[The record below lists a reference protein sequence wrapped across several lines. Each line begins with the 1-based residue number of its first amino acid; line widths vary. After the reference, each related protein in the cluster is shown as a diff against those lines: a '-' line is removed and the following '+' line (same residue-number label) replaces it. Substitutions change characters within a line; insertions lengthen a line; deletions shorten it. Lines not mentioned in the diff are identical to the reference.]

1 MVRSCV
7 YWTFGIHFISF
18 LKFSPA
24 VLRSLQ
30 CTALHSVSNFILLV
44 LPNHPPIHP
53 CIRTLSLSVR
63 TVVCCAVAC
72 MPSRIFHGSVTTHTD
87 VDNTD
92 LRKHC
97 IRPCV
102 RKLEKDVCRIRII
115 CWIDASGLSSESVCF
130 RVRSVLLCPYV
141 LL

>member
-7 YWTFGIHFISF
+7 YWTFGIYFISF
-18 LKFSPA
+18 LKVFSGCA
-24 VLRSLQ
+24 TIFAMQ
-30 CTALHSVSNFILLV
+30 CTALCLKYYSAGIAESST
-44 LPNHPPIHP
+44 HPY
-53 CIRTLSLSVR
+53 IRILSLSVR

-72 MPSRIFHGSVTTHTD
+72 MPSRIFHGSVTTYTD

-102 RKLEKDVCRIRII
+102 RKLEKDVCCMRII
-115 CWIDASGLSSESVCF
+115 CWIDASGLCAESVCF

>member
-1 MVRSCV
+1 
-7 YWTFGIHFISF
+7 
-18 LKFSPA
+18 
-24 VLRSLQ
+24 
-30 CTALHSVSNFILLV
+30 
-44 LPNHPPIHP
+44 
-53 CIRTLSLSVR
+53 
-63 TVVCCAVAC
+63 
-72 MPSRIFHGSVTTHTD
+72 MPSRIFDGSVTTYTD

-102 RKLEKDVCRIRII
+102 RKLEKDVCCIRII
-115 CWIDASGLSSESVCF
+115 CWIDASGLCAESVCF